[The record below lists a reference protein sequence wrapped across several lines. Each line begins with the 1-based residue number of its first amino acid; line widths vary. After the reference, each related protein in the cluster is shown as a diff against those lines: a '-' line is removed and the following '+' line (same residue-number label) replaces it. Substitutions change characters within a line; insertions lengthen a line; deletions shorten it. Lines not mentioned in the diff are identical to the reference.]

1 MKKMIDSRNKQT
13 IAVIGGGAAGLSS
26 AIFAARAA
34 KADHKAV
41 EINVYDKNPRVGK
54 KILVTG
60 NGRCNFTNENISVC
74 NFHGDSKLAYEV
86 YSRFT
91 YSDTE
96 EFFHG
101 IGVFPKA
108 DAAGRVYPMSS
119 QATAVLD
126 ALRCE
131 CNKLGI
137 NEICDTP
144 ITDIRRKGSGFLLNN
159 SIYADK
165 VILAT
170 GGKAAP
176 VQGSDG
182 SGFALL
188 RPFGIECAPLLPAL
202 TALICDKF
210 TKSLKGIRAQGKIT
224 LRCDGRVIA
233 EDTGEIQYTD
243 YGLSGIPS
251 MQVSRFASEA
261 LNDNKTV
268 YAHVDSAPC
277 FSADE
282 LKNELLFVIKNNPSM
297 PVEMLLSGIMPKKLG
312 VFILSEC
319 SLNLSLRIGKLN
331 SAVIDKIVTA
341 VKNKKYIVSSV
352 KGFNDAQVTAGGIRA
367 SEINSRTMELKRI
380 KGLHVAGEIVNVDGD
395 CGGYNL
401 QWAWSSAYVA
411 GTSIIREN

>member
-1 MKKMIDSRNKQT
+1 MTDSRNKMS
-13 IAVIGGGAAGLSS
+13 IAVIGGGAAGLAS

-34 KADHKAV
+34 KENNKAV
-41 EINVYDKNPRVGK
+41 EIIIYDKNPRVGK

-60 NGRCNFTNENISVC
+60 NGRCNFTNENVSPR
-74 NFHGDSKLAYEV
+74 NFHGDSRLAFDI

-91 YSDTE
+91 YEDTE
-96 EFFHG
+96 DFFHG

-137 NEICDTP
+137 REACDTA
-144 ITDIRRKGSGFLLNN
+144 ISEIRRKGNGFLLNN
-159 SIYADK
+159 SFYADK
-165 VILAT
+165 IILAT

-182 SGFALL
+182 SGFGLL

-202 TALICDKF
+202 TALNCDKF

-224 LRCDGRVIA
+224 LKCEGKVIA
-233 EDTGEIQYTD
+233 EDTGELQYTD

-261 LNDNKTV
+261 LNENKAV
-268 YAHVDSAPC
+268 YAYVDSAPV
-277 FSADE
+277 FTADE
-282 LKNELLFVIKNNPSM
+282 LKSELLFIVKNNPAM
-297 PVEMLLSGIMPKKLG
+297 PAEMLLSGIMPKKLG
-312 VFILSEC
+312 MFILSEC
-319 SLNLSLRIGKLN
+319 SLNLSLNVGKLN

-341 VKNKKYIVSSV
+341 VKNKKYKISSV
-352 KGFNDAQVTAGGIRA
+352 KGFNDAQVTAGGIAA
-367 SEINSRTMELKRI
+367 SEIDPRTMELK
-380 KGLHVAGEIVNVDGD
+380 K
-395 CGGYNL
+395 
-401 QWAWSSAYVA
+401 
-411 GTSIIREN
+411 IRSTTKT